1 MNFDKVSHRRFRSTH
16 ASEESRQELLAK
28 VNSDRAVREVSRR
41 RLKAAVYVQRV
52 YRGWHARRAIRR
64 DCIDHWLHMYSKAAA
79 DLSCFVPAVGLSGV
93 LLPPIFQVY
102 KGLAMSNN
110 SGVPPGSHQPGNSP
124 LSGSAA
130 VALRGTF
137 ALLLRSVSS
146 TQRELNFCGLAVEE
160 HHR

>member
-1 MNFDKVSHRRFRSTH
+1 MFLV
-16 ASEESRQELLAK
+16 L
-28 VNSDRAVREVSRR
+28 NSMCTA
-41 RLKAAVYVQRV
+41 
-52 YRGWHARRAIRR
+52 
-64 DCIDHWLHMYSKAAA
+64 
-79 DLSCFVPAVGLSGV
+79 
-93 LLPPIFQVY
+93 
-102 KGLAMSNN
+102 
-110 SGVPPGSHQPGNSP
+110 GNSP